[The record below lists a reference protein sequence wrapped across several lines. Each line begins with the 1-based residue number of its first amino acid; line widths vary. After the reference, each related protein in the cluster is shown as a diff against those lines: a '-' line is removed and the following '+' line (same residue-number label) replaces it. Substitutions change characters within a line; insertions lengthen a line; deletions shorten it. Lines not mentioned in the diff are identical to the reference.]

1 MGVCAR
7 VPERIRTTYG
17 GACAMRMCVHS
28 CVLRVHGVSQVVS
41 MGVVVVRL
49 YRGKGARQYIGAEE
63 LTTYLIPIMCHRS
76 AIKPQRGTLLVLI

>member
-1 MGVCAR
+1 MDVCAR
-7 VPERIRTTYG
+7 VPERISATYG

-49 YRGKGARQYIGAEE
+49 YRGKCARQYIGAQE
-63 LTTYLIPIMCHRS
+63 LTTYLIPITF
-76 AIKPQRGTLLVLI
+76 QQ